1 VSDGR
6 WAIADAHLFLVTWGR
21 QAEALGWPAT
31 DLFGLRPTHPT
42 VRYDRMGMLWFLKG
56 ERVVALTATAARFSG
71 GLAFYRRP

>member
-1 VSDGR
+1 MSDGR

-21 QAEALGWPAT
+21 QAEALGWPAAA
-31 DLFGLRPTHPT
+31 LFGLRPTHPT
-42 VRYDRMGMLWFLKG
+42 ARYDRMGMLWFLKG

>member
-1 VSDGR
+1 MGHRRRPPVPRHLGFGKPKRWGGR
-6 WAIADAHLFLVTWGR
+6 
-21 QAEALGWPAT
+21 PA

-42 VRYDRMGMLWFLKG
+42 ARYDRMGMLWFLKG